1 MRRSATFDLPVS
13 SRYRGRHGFIIKL
26 VGLPTGHVHAL
37 LKKKQMIKLT
47 EFSMNAISRTVF
59 RMAPV
64 MTLMATVTIASLS
77 ALADDPPLGLKPL
90 SIPEDNPQTPE
101 KIALGKQLYFDKRLS
116 KDNTVSCASC
126 HAPDKGYSNGERFA
140 TGVGG
145 ARGGRSAPSVINS
158 AYYRQQFWDGRA
170 DSLEGQAL
178 GPIENPIEMA
188 MSIEDAVDRLNRIDG
203 YRTQFQKVFGTDA
216 TPDAIAKAIAAY
228 ERTIISGNA
237 PYDRFKAGDKDA
249 LSEAAERGRKLFFG
263 KANCAACH
271 SGPNFSDNSYH
282 NIGISMDAKEPDK
295 GRVVVSKLGGDTGAF
310 KTPTLREVHRTAPY
324 MHDGSL
330 KTLEDVVEHYAKGG
344 IANEWL
350 DEEIFP
356 LRLTD
361 QDKADLVTFMKEGLA
376 SPDYPDHKAPKLPE

>member
-1 MRRSATFDLPVS
+1 MMNFKDLSAAAMFRNVRRACVPC
-13 SRYRGRHGFIIKL
+13 
-26 VGLPTGHVHAL
+26 
-37 LKKKQMIKLT
+37 
-47 EFSMNAISRTVF
+47 TVF
-59 RMAPV
+59 AIMSISGLAE
-64 MTLMATVTIASLS
+64 A
-77 ALADDPPLGLKPL
+77 ADDVPLGLKPV
-90 SIPEDNPQTPE
+90 PVPKDNPQTAE

-126 HAPDKGYSNGERFA
+126 HAPDKGFSNGDRFA

-145 ARGGRSAPSVINS
+145 AKGGRSAPTVINS

-170 DSLEGQAL
+170 ASLEEQAL
-178 GPIENPIEMA
+178 GPIANPIEMA
-188 MSIEDAVDRLNRIDG
+188 LSIEDAVDRLNKITG
-203 YRTQFQKVFGTDA
+203 YKSQFQKVFGTDA
-216 TPDAIAKAIAAY
+216 TPDGIAKAIAAY
-228 ERTIISGNA
+228 ERTVISGNA
-237 PYDRFKAGDKDA
+237 PFDKYKAGDKSA

-271 SGPNFSDNSYH
+271 SGSNFEDNSYH
-282 NIGISMDAKEPDK
+282 NIGVGMDAKEPDK
-295 GRVVVSKLGGDTGAF
+295 GRVTVSKLAGDTGAF
-310 KTPTLREVHRTAPY
+310 KTPTLREIHRTAPY

-330 KTLEDVVEHYAKGG
+330 KTLEEVVDHYAKGG

-356 LRLTD
+356 LRLSD

>member
-1 MRRSATFDLPVS
+1 
-13 SRYRGRHGFIIKL
+13 
-26 VGLPTGHVHAL
+26 
-37 LKKKQMIKLT
+37 
-47 EFSMNAISRTVF
+47 MNAIRRTF
-59 RMAPV
+59 SQTAPV
-64 MTLMATVTIASLS
+64 LALLVS
-77 ALADDPPLGLKPL
+77 AVISTDAAVAEDVPLGLKPL
-90 SIPEDNPQTPE
+90 PIPEDNPQTAE

-126 HAPDKGYSNGERFA
+126 HDPEKGYSNGERFA

-145 ARGGRSAPSVINS
+145 AKGGRSAPSVINS
-158 AYYRQQFWDGRA
+158 AYYRHQFWDGRA
-170 DSLEGQAL
+170 ASLEEQAL
-178 GPIENPIEMA
+178 GPIANPIEMA
-188 MSIEDAVDRLNRIDG
+188 LSIENAIDRLNDIEG
-203 YRTQFQKVFGTDA
+203 YRSQFQKVFGTDA
-216 TPDAIAKAIAAY
+216 TPDALAKAIAAY
-228 ERTIISGNA
+228 ERTVLSGNA
-237 PYDRFKAGDKDA
+237 PYDQFKAGDKDA

-271 SGPNFSDNSYH
+271 SGSNFSDNSYH
-282 NIGISMDAKEPDK
+282 NIGIGMDAKEPDQ
-295 GRVVVSKLGGDTGAF
+295 GRVAISELGGDTGAF
-310 KTPTLREVHRTAPY
+310 KTPTLREIHRTAPY

-376 SPDYPDHKAPKLPE
+376 SPDYPDHKAPDLPE